1 MKSNKKYVQLLVD
14 YKSSVSQ
21 AGFPRTLLGVP
32 REIMELKSMNFEMS
46 WKISNIPQNITGI
59 SVQQLE
65 ILTTSNNITVI
76 ELHSSPTT
84 SSNQWV
90 FL

>member
-46 WKISNIPQNITGI
+46 
-59 SVQQLE
+59 
-65 ILTTSNNITVI
+65 
-76 ELHSSPTT
+76 
-84 SSNQWV
+84 
-90 FL
+90 